1 MIGSFDRR
9 EVIGAAVLAVAV
21 IGVSAAVVR
30 SKRAPE
36 SEAPTERQLAVA
48 RQVAQVLIPRTD
60 TPGGADV
67 GADKFLVLALAH
79 GLDGTRGPDA
89 GGAIQGATVR
99 YRRSDGSLDHLA
111 WLERELD
118 DRSQGNFITA
128 PLARQQAALQMIDKA
143 AFATHQTTGP
153 WPKIKGLLLT
163 GYYTSEAGGS
173 KELNYE
179 LVPGRFDPDLPLKPG
194 MHAYSSDWT
203 AVEFG

>member
-1 MIGSFDRR
+1 MSGGFNRR
-9 EVIGAAVLAVAV
+9 EVIAAAALAVAV
-21 IGVSAAVVR
+21 VGVSAVVMR
-30 SKRAPE
+30 PKPHRGSKE
-36 SEAPTERQLAVA
+36 PTERQRAVA
-48 RQVAQVLIPRTD
+48 RQVAQVLIPRTE

-67 GADKFLVLALAH
+67 GADKFLISALAH

-89 GGAIQGATVR
+89 GGVVQGATVR

-111 WLERELD
+111 WLERNLD
-118 DRSQGNFITA
+118 DRSTGDFLAA
-128 PLARQQAALQMIDKA
+128 PLARQQAALAMIDGA
-143 AFATHQTTGP
+143 AFAGHRSTGP

-163 GYYTSEAGGS
+163 GYYTSEPGGS

-179 LVPGRFDPDLPLKPG
+179 LVPGRFDADLPLKPA